1 MPENK
6 VIFGLKNAHY
16 SIVTENEDGTYTY
29 ATPVSLKG
37 STELSLEPKGDSNDF
52 YADDVLYYT
61 TISNQGYEAT
71 LTVANVTRAFRV
83 DVLNETL
90 DATDS
95 VLTENSNNKPN
106 KIAFMFE
113 FDGDQRATRH
123 VLYNCTVNRSGMS
136 SATKTESAEPQTQ
149 ELTLIAAP
157 RSYDGIVKR
166 STTSDTPDAVY
177 DAWYTAVY
185 NPADT
190 GAI

>member
-6 VIFGLKNAHY
+6 VVFGLKNAHY

-29 ATPVSLKG
+29 AVPVSLKG
-37 STELSLEPKGDSNDF
+37 STELSLDPKGDTTDF

-61 TISNQGYEAT
+61 TVSNQGYEAT
-71 LTVANVTRAFRV
+71 LTVANISREFRI

-95 VLTENSNNKPN
+95 VLTENSNTKPN

-113 FDGDQRATRH
+113 FDGDVRATRH
-123 VLYNCTVNRSGMS
+123 VLYNCTVNRTGLS

-149 ELTLIAAP
+149 ELTLVAAP

-166 STTSDTPDAVY
+166 STTSDTPDAIY
-177 DAWYTAVY
+177 DGWYATVY
-185 NPADT
+185 NPAVT
-190 GAI
+190 GTV